1 MGASLD
7 VVSNEKSQDQFQS
20 EVAVRPV
27 DGGGAFRRS
36 PGEARG
42 SNIVLVGPMGSGKS
56 AVGWLLARF
65 LGYGFIDLDEL
76 IESRE
81 NKGINEIFA
90 EKGEEAFRDL
100 EGKALH
106 TLGGI
111 RSHVIATG
119 GGTVVR
125 EENWSI
131 LKMMGVIIW
140 INPPPEEIARRLIN
154 NDEELL
160 KRPLIAELVQQKDRA
175 LRQKLLSERI
185 SAIAGNRNAFYRKSD
200 LVVSDTFSTPHATAL
215 LIKDTLRHERVLPLT
230 NDHRFF
236 DRWSVL

>member
-1 MGASLD
+1 MT
-7 VVSNEKSQDQFQS
+7 
-20 EVAVRPV
+20 
-27 DGGGAFRRS
+27 
-36 PGEARG
+36 GEGRG
-42 SNIVLVGPMGSGKS
+42 SNIILVGPMGAGKS

-76 IESRE
+76 TESRE
-81 NKGINEIFA
+81 NKGINQIFA
-90 EKGEEAFRDL
+90 ERGEESFREL
-100 EGKALH
+100 EGRALH
-106 TLGGI
+106 TLNGI

-125 EENWSI
+125 EENWSM
-131 LKMMGVIIW
+131 LKAMGVIIW
-140 INPPPEEIARRLIN
+140 VNPPPEEIARRLLS
-154 NDEELL
+154 NDEELF
-160 KRPLIAELVQQKDRA
+160 KRPLIADLLQQKDRSI
-175 LRQKLLSERI
+175 RQKLLSERI

-215 LIKDTLRHERVLPLT
+215 LIKDSLRHERMLLHT